1 MKFYSSFTSLVSISF
16 AKGMLSEEAYDC
28 GGQKVSMSSETSC
41 PLMSPFSIPSYHN
54 LAQMFVVVK

>member
-1 MKFYSSFTSLVSISF
+1 MKFYSSFTSLVSVSF

-41 PLMSPFSIPSYHN
+41 PLMSPFNIPSYHN